1 MGISFLTPAASLFA
15 LAALVPLGALVLA
28 YRRARHVHTQL
39 RLPAPPSRRLVAPV
53 AAIVALG
60 GLVAAAAAQPIVV
73 HRHDEQARTDA
84 QVFIVFDT
92 STSMRAAAGAGAPI
106 RLVRA
111 KRLAIKLERSFPDIP
126 FGVVSMTDRAL
137 PNLMPTVDRALF
149 DRAVRQSI
157 AINRPPPSQ
166 PHRGRAT
173 TFDAIVPLVQ
183 ANFFPPAA
191 KRRVLIVF
199 TDGEATP
206 LSPLTKLSL
215 EHGPTPLF
223 VHVWQPDDRIRNKG
237 GSPEG
242 GYTADRD
249 SAEVLADLAAGTA
262 GHVYTEKQ
270 LDALK
275 RGTRRAVGTAASHTL
290 VSSYARVPLAEWFI
304 LAAVAPLG
312 FLLWRRNL

>member
-1 MGISFLTPAASLFA
+1 MGVSFLTPAAAFFA
-15 LAALVPLGALVLA
+15 LAALLPLAALVLA
-28 YRRARHVHTQL
+28 YRRTHHVHTQL

-53 AAIVALG
+53 VAIIALG

-73 HRHDEQARTDA
+73 RRHDERARTDA

-92 STSMRAAAGAGAPI
+92 STSMRAGPRTGAPI

-149 DRAVRQSI
+149 DRAVRESI

-166 PHRGRAT
+166 PHRRRAT

-191 KRRVLIVF
+191 KRRVLVVF

-215 EHGPTPLF
+215 EHGATPLF
-223 VHVWQPDDRIRNKG
+223 VHVWRADDRIRNKG

-242 GYTADRD
+242 GYTADPE

-262 GHVYTEKQ
+262 GHVYGENQ
-270 LDALK
+270 LDALEH
-275 RGTRRAVGTAASHTL
+275 GTREAVGTAASHTL
-290 VSSYARVPLAEWFI
+290 VSSYARVPLAKWFI
-304 LAAVAPLG
+304 LAGIAPLA